1 MLRNKRTLI
10 GMERHETRRLLER
23 LLLESFSLPTCRF
36 FDADFSHL
44 VLYLLFMLAL
54 QFVGEKRLAFRRLAL
69 HSGAAAR
76 SFLFADS
83 LRLSIVHFAEERFH
97 VVAVV
102 RLLGSFE
109 SSQCGGEWKMG
120 SGFDG

>member
-1 MLRNKRTLI
+1 MDCLLRNKRTLI

-44 VLYLLFMLAL
+44 VLYLLFM
-54 QFVGEKRLAFRRLAL
+54 LAL